1 MKRDRKNDCKSSH
14 YFHIPKY
21 KKTVKMLSQK
31 ETTSSKKSIKVLK
44 NAFKERKIQFLFKI
58 KILIKILNQ
67 RKYIF
72 VGLSSV

>member
-1 MKRDRKNDCKSSH
+1 MEEEIRF
-14 YFHIPKY
+14 YFSYDKY
-21 KKTVKMLSQK
+21 EELLEKLKA
-31 ETTSSKKSIKVLK
+31 IKVLK